1 MSREEKNLELLNSY
15 LDHELSDSETLAFAK
30 KLAEDP
36 SLLEELNE
44 FHAVKNRLGQLRE
57 VKAPRKYILTRAEA
71 AAARK
76 PSLLE
81 RLFPAFRISA
91 AVSMFALILMTV
103 VPMMV
108 TPAVQPGAPLAA
120 KSVPVAENLEA
131 QDYSLESIAS
141 GAVSPVT
148 DSAESAEI
156 ETAAAQPQ
164 YFSSQG
170 VRGGSPKMEVL
181 VSAERKFPEDRLSSA
196 GQAEANSK
204 DHERAMMELN
214 GRSAFT
220 NHAPNKVDGFMLS
233 MTVIGVIQLVLCVV
247 LVVSLIWMML
257 TMAKRYA
264 SLR

>member
-15 LDHELSDSETLAFAK
+15 LDHELSDSEALEFAK

-36 SLLEELNE
+36 SLVEELNE
-44 FHAVKNRLGQLRE
+44 FHAVKNQLGRLRE

-71 AAARK
+71 AAAKK

-91 AVSMFALILMTV
+91 AVSMIALVILTV
-103 VPMMV
+103 APLLA
-108 TPAVQPGAPLAA
+108 PDRQNELPLAA
-120 KSVPVAENLEA
+120 KSVAFSENFEA

-141 GAVSPVT
+141 GAVSPVA
-148 DSAESAEI
+148 DSARDAQAESSD
-156 ETAAAQPQ
+156 AQPS

-181 VSAERKFPEDRLSSA
+181 VSAARKFPDKRSGKSA
-196 GQAEANSK
+196 VPNESFNE
-204 DHERAMMELN
+204 ERAMLELN
-214 GRSAFT
+214 GGTNISESAPAKFD
-220 NHAPNKVDGFMLS
+220 PFMVS
-233 MTVIGVIQLVLCVV
+233 FTVIGIIQLTLCAV
-247 LVVSLIWMML
+247 LVVSLVWMML
-257 TMAKRYA
+257 TMAKRYS